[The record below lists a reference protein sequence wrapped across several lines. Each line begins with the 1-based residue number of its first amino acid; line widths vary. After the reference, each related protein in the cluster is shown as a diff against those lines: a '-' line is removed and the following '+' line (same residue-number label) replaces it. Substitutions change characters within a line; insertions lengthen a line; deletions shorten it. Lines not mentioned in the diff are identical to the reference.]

1 MQYLSQ
7 NYPIGSQPQTSQG
20 SITNPA
26 LGETLQSAL
35 LADSPISF
43 FSKILSNLITLGFII
58 GSIIFFVMLILGG
71 IQWISSGGDKQG
83 LEAARGRI
91 SNALIGIV
99 ILFSAFA
106 VFTLLETFFGIKILT
121 LDIGALVIQ

>member
-26 LGETLQSAL
+26 LGETLQNAL
-35 LADSPISF
+35 SSPISF
-43 FSKILSNLITLGFII
+43 FSLILSNLISLSFIV
-58 GSIIFFVMLILGG
+58 GSVIFFAMLVFGA

-83 LEAARGRI
+83 LESARGRI
-91 SNALIGIV
+91 TNALVGII
-99 ILFSAFA
+99 ILFASFA
-106 VFTLLETFFGIKILT
+106 IVKLIETFFGFKILT